1 MLLPG
6 TYSSLMKPCL
16 SKTERSQTKIWLHL
30 SEKMARNKEQAI
42 YLKNLRNDN
51 LFPASIENLQ
61 LPSIFDDTNMK
72 GPKTFIK
79 TYILKKMIRH
89 LYGSSEKIKKKLSTI
104 VNEIFE
110 SHDLSK
116 AVAICSAIEEAY
128 QKSEESHR
136 KRLQKKYET
145 MRNKVSSRRNSP
157 PPPLPPSQ
165 SLVTD
170 MTKSLTEQ
178 ELDLLSKGPKFAL
191 TSDINEMDIKANY
204 CLLANQLL
212 WQQYQ
217 TDKKSENANMAP
229 PNGQTIPKYP
239 LSDRIYEP
247 PSTNYTLEAKLKQCY
262 AMIQALISRA
272 KTQKPMKNLTN
283 EEEHALKVLKSKPF
297 TFLPSDKGSEFCVI
311 ETSKYD
317 EAALLHLNDR
327 TIYEP
332 VKNMTAKTIETKINQ
347 TWRRI
352 SNEARVPSHITKS
365 FVSTNTDLPTFYHLI
380 KTHKT
385 GPDLHIRPI
394 ITNRKGPSHKLSWLL
409 SRILKPLLNSLPAN
423 LSNSLEL
430 LNSIKDI
437 PEDDKKQFTYPFSLD
452 VKSLYTSVPQTE
464 AIEIAKE
471 KFENTLK
478 HSLPF
483 TAKHIAEMLSIIV
496 QHTFFRFKEQI
507 FKQNLDSPWAI
518 ASQLYSLC
526 SIWTTLKT
534 NPSHATNK

>member
-6 TYSSLMKPCL
+6 TYSSLMKLRL

-170 MTKSLTEQ
+170 MTKSLT
-178 ELDLLSKGPKFAL
+178 D
-191 TSDINEMDIKANY
+191 
-204 CLLANQLL
+204 
-212 WQQYQ
+212 
-217 TDKKSENANMAP
+217 
-229 PNGQTIPKYP
+229 
-239 LSDRIYEP
+239 
-247 PSTNYTLEAKLKQCY
+247 
-262 AMIQALISRA
+262 
-272 KTQKPMKNLTN
+272 
-283 EEEHALKVLKSKPF
+283 
-297 TFLPSDKGSEFCVI
+297 
-311 ETSKYD
+311 
-317 EAALLHLNDR
+317 
-327 TIYEP
+327 
-332 VKNMTAKTIETKINQ
+332 
-347 TWRRI
+347 
-352 SNEARVPSHITKS
+352 
-365 FVSTNTDLPTFYHLI
+365 
-380 KTHKT
+380 
-385 GPDLHIRPI
+385 
-394 ITNRKGPSHKLSWLL
+394 
-409 SRILKPLLNSLPAN
+409 
-423 LSNSLEL
+423 
-430 LNSIKDI
+430 
-437 PEDDKKQFTYPFSLD
+437 
-452 VKSLYTSVPQTE
+452 
-464 AIEIAKE
+464 
-471 KFENTLK
+471 
-478 HSLPF
+478 
-483 TAKHIAEMLSIIV
+483 
-496 QHTFFRFKEQI
+496 
-507 FKQNLDSPWAI
+507 
-518 ASQLYSLC
+518 
-526 SIWTTLKT
+526 
-534 NPSHATNK
+534 